1 MKHLHKDTVSSL
13 LWNVFTVLLSVW
25 AVSRPQW
32 MGFTPAPC
40 FHTSVLVVFWWYIEF
55 YRTSFIEGRNFSQ
68 NFSKMLFGC
77 LSIFYF
83 LIISV
88 IGTSNWEHRYQY
100 LHKFPRK
107 GCSNLYQSLT
117 KTPKPKRGFFCVK
130 VSIHLPSSISKVHG
144 QRYVMHTNTWG
155 MHCLGV
161 LKSWAKGFWCFYS
174 THFYNSE
181 IATCSYSG
189 NRILEKEE
197 SAHFSIFCYF
207 TNEVFKIFKT
217 MLKSFLIKDCSVLTS
232 PGSSLP

>member
-40 FHTSVLVVFWWYIEF
+40 FHTSVLVVFWWYMEF

-68 NFSKMLFGC
+68 NLSKMLFGC

-117 KTPKPKRGFFCVK
+117 KTPKPKRFFLCK
-130 VSIHLPSSISKVHG
+130 GEYTPAII
-144 QRYVMHTNTWG
+144 Y
-155 MHCLGV
+155 
-161 LKSWAKGFWCFYS
+161 LKSARTKVCHAHKYMGDALSWCFKKLSQRLWCFYS

-217 MLKSFLIKDCSVLTS
+217 MLKSFLIKDYSVLTS

>member
-40 FHTSVLVVFWWYIEF
+40 FHTSVLVVFWWYMEF

-68 NFSKMLFGC
+68 NLSKMLFGC

-161 LKSWAKGFWCFYS
+161 LKSWAKGFDAFTPHIS
-174 THFYNSE
+174 T
-181 IATCSYSG
+181 IQKLLPAVTLATESWRKKKAPIFLFSA
-189 NRILEKEE
+189 ILPMR
-197 SAHFSIFCYF
+197 FLRF
-207 TNEVFKIFKT
+207 
-217 MLKSFLIKDCSVLTS
+217 LKLC
-232 PGSSLP
+232 